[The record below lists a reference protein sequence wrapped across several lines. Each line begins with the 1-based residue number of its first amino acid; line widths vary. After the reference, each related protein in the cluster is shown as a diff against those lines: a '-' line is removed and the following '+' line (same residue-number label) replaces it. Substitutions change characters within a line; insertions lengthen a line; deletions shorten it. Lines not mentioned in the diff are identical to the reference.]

1 MPVKTPGDTWLLWSA
16 PAGAS
21 VLCVTSRCEVSLPV
35 QAASTSGLS
44 SRLAARMLAIF
55 LSDFGPIRILQRKW
69 DPALA
74 QQARQQAHRHPND
87 VVVGPA
93 DRLDQPVALALYSV
107 GTGLILRFARPDVSR
122 DHPRG
127 KFTHRDVRAR
137 NSMRLASGAAV
148 DHMHRRIDLVPS
160 PGE

>member
-35 QAASTSGLS
+35 QAANTSGLS
-44 SRLAARMLAIF
+44 SRLAARMFAIF
-55 LSDFGPIRILQRKW
+55 LSDFGPIRILQRKR

-107 GTGLILRFARPDVSR
+107 GTGLILRFTRADIRLDHARR
-122 DHPRG
+122 
-127 KFTHRDVRAR
+127 KFTPRDIRPR
-137 NSMRLASGAAV
+137 NPMG
-148 DHMHRRIDLVPS
+148 
-160 PGE
+160 